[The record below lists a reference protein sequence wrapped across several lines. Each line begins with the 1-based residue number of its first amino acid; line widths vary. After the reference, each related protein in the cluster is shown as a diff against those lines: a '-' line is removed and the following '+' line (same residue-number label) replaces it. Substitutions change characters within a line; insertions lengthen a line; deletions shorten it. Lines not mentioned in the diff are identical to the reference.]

1 MADEEAMAAVCRVKG
16 LGEWSTHMFLMFS
29 LGRADVFPR
38 GDLAIRKV
46 WDRDNKHIFTYTS
59 RQCPSHL
66 VWSTGCAKDNLT
78 PLLPKGDEAALRDA
92 GRRRRGGRNRGFRG
106 LT

>member
-1 MADEEAMAAVCRVKG
+1 MRVINAALAKMADEEAMAAVCRVKG

-46 WDRDNKHIFTYTS
+46 W
-59 RQCPSHL
+59 
-66 VWSTGCAKDNLT
+66 
-78 PLLPKGDEAALRDA
+78 EAYL
-92 GRRRRGGRNRGFRG
+92 
-106 LT
+106 